1 MDVLWHLISY
11 PPSSWE
17 IQGGLNLALGLVTSC
32 YSQMTLRRRPKCLGV
47 GGFMGIIKENKMRSW
62 IWNKLELP
70 SLKCVQSRCV
80 QAGDNDLWCRVSQLM
95 DHSDERKVRG
105 EWNMFQLDVVDFVR
119 KRCFLQNK
127 ISQVWN
133 SYNYNALD
141 WTNESYYSE
150 AQ

>member
-1 MDVLWHLISY
+1 
-11 PPSSWE
+11 
-17 IQGGLNLALGLVTSC
+17 
-32 YSQMTLRRRPKCLGV
+32 
-47 GGFMGIIKENKMRSW
+47 
-62 IWNKLELP
+62 
-70 SLKCVQSRCV
+70 
-80 QAGDNDLWCRVSQLM
+80 M

-141 WTNESYYSE
+141 RTNESYYSE